1 MTSPIHDFSVSYF
14 SGPLTMHN
22 VLFPVEDITL
32 SPVCGNEND
41 KIITFVLYI
50 TDERYSFLSESNQ
63 NVEH

>member
-1 MTSPIHDFSVSYF
+1 
-14 SGPLTMHN
+14 MHN

-50 TDERYSFLSESNQ
+50 TDERNSFLSESNQ